1 MSKIEEGNSVT
12 VHYVGTLEDGT
23 QFDSSRDRGEPI
35 SFVVGGGQMISGFDQ
50 NIRGMELGE
59 TKTFTIS
66 PEEGYGQSDPEAIQ
80 EVAKE
85 QFPDGFEPDN
95 GVLVR
100 GVNENNEEIVA
111 IINKNIVSI
120 GRINLTKLRV
130 KCSSYHTGVMT
141 RFHVGRDVE
150 KNCL

>member
-12 VHYVGTLEDGT
+12 LHYVGTLEDGT

-50 NIRGMELGE
+50 NVRGMELGE

-95 GVLVR
+95 GILVR

-111 IINKNIVSI
+111 VVLEHTEDTVTLDFNHPLAGKNLVFEVEIVEI
-120 GRINLTKLRV
+120 EV
-130 KCSSYHTGVMT
+130 
-141 RFHVGRDVE
+141 
-150 KNCL
+150 

>member
-12 VHYVGTLEDGT
+12 LHYVGTLEDGT

-50 NIRGMELGE
+50 NVRGMELGE

-66 PEEGYGQSDPEAIQ
+66 PEDGYGQSDPEAIQ

-111 IINKNIVSI
+111 VVLEHSEETVTLDFNHPLAGKNLVFEVEIVEI
-120 GRINLTKLRV
+120 EV
-130 KCSSYHTGVMT
+130 
-141 RFHVGRDVE
+141 
-150 KNCL
+150 